1 MPLLT
6 NGNLPAGRKIQTC
19 EISLVGNPDTAEQL
33 KRVEQ
38 FCGIADALN
47 QEEKRRAIYQYL
59 TGHHPPMS
67 VNDAKALA
75 LSEKPLTG
83 PELGRVARQQNMEIA
98 AYRATVND
106 YFADC
111 ANNWEHIIPQETLVM
126 HYSGQ
131 NKQAAQFVAKAN
143 GIVAHTALTY
153 FENQRR
159 HQRHTGTRWLI
170 IDKKSPQQ
178 ALPLPAGAVFHP
190 YLNFYY
196 HQQDGEMRI
205 YNFRGQPLRRVNC
218 DSETSLATIFDHE
231 VARKNYENTQARLL
245 REQGDVA
252 SAIQLNQQCYAAD
265 PLWQQERHNGNE
277 PDKSDA
283 VADVSYYQAIA
294 RGDSVTYISGVDTD
308 GQESLTLTKIT
319 LTIED
324 KIAAVAARLTATVG
338 REPQLKEMREV
349 LERFGIGSG
358 CPGRPGKAEPPP
370 GRASNA

>member
-6 NGNLPAGRKIQTC
+6 ETALPASHEIQTC
-19 EISLVGNPDTAEQL
+19 EISLAGNPDTAEQL

-47 QEEKRRAIYQYL
+47 QEEKKRALYLYL
-59 TGHHPPMS
+59 TGHRPPIP

-75 LSEKPLTG
+75 LSKRPLAG
-83 PELGRVARQQNMEIA
+83 WELGEVARQQNQEIA

-111 ANNWEHIIPQETLVM
+111 DNNWEHIIPQETLVM

-131 NKQAAQFVAKAN
+131 NSQAARFVAKVN

-170 IDKKSPQQ
+170 IDKKSRQQ
-178 ALPLPAGAVFHP
+178 APPLPVDAVFSHS
-190 YLNFYY
+190 LNFYY
-196 HQQDGEMRI
+196 HEQDDEVRI

-218 DSETSLATIFDHE
+218 GPENSLTDIFEHE
-231 VARKNYENTQARLL
+231 AARKNYVNTQARLL

-265 PLWQQERHNGNE
+265 PLWQQERLNGN
-277 PDKSDA
+277 PSNKSDA
-283 VADVSYYQAIA
+283 VADASFYMAIA
-294 RGDSVTYISGVDTD
+294 NGDSVTFIEDACGTD
-308 GQESLTLTKIT
+308 KESLTLKKIL
-319 LTIED
+319 LTPED
-324 KIAAVAARLTATVG
+324 KIAAVVARLTATLGRGPIPDEIEAVVAGVG
-338 REPQLKEMREV
+338 ILQT
-349 LERFGIGSG
+349 
-358 CPGRPGKAEPPP
+358 
-370 GRASNA
+370 

>member
-6 NGNLPAGRKIQTC
+6 ETALPVSRKIQTC
-19 EISLVGNPDTAEQL
+19 EISLAGNPDTAEQL

-47 QEEKRRAIYQYL
+47 QEEKKRALYLYL
-59 TGHHPPMS
+59 TGHRPPIS

-83 PELGRVARQQNMEIA
+83 PELGQVARQQNLEIA

-111 ANNWEHIIPQETLVM
+111 DNNWEHIIPQETLVM

-131 NKQAAQFVAKAN
+131 NRQAAQFVAKVN

-170 IDKKSPQQ
+170 IDKKSRQQ
-178 ALPLPAGAVFHP
+178 MLPLPAGAVFHHS
-190 YLNFYY
+190 LNFYY
-196 HQQDGEMRI
+196 HTQGEEIRI

-218 DSETSLATIFDHE
+218 GPETSLAAIFDHE
-231 VARKNYENTQARLL
+231 IARKNYVNTLARLL
-245 REQGDVA
+245 REQVDVA

-265 PLWQQERHNGNE
+265 PLWQQERLNSNA
-277 PDKSDA
+277 PNKSDA
-283 VADVSYYQAIA
+283 VADASFYLAIA
-294 RGDSVTYISGVDTD
+294 NGDSVTFIADTPGLD
-308 GQESLTLTKIT
+308 QESLTLKKLI
-319 LTIED
+319 LTPEE
-324 KIAAVAARLTATVG
+324 KIAAVVARLTATLG
-338 REPQLKEMREV
+338 RVPVPDEIEAIV
-349 LERFGIGSG
+349 ASVGIG
-358 CPGRPGKAEPPP
+358 
-370 GRASNA
+370 

>member
-6 NGNLPAGRKIQTC
+6 ETALPVSREIQTC
-19 EISLVGNPDTAEQL
+19 EISLAGNLDTAEQL

-75 LSEKPLTG
+75 LSEKLLTG
-83 PELGRVARQQNMEIA
+83 PELGQVARQQNLEIA
-98 AYRATVND
+98 EYRATVND

-131 NKQAAQFVAKAN
+131 NRQAAQFVAKAN
-143 GIVAHTALTY
+143 GIVAYTALTY

-178 ALPLPAGAVFHP
+178 ALPLPAGTVFHP

-196 HQQDGEMRI
+196 HQQDEEMRI

-218 DSETSLATIFDHE
+218 SPETSLATIFDHE

-245 REQGDVA
+245 REQENVA

-265 PLWQQERHNGNE
+265 PLWQQERHCGNE

-283 VADVSYYQAIA
+283 VADASFYLAIA
-294 RGDSVTYISGVDTD
+294 SSDSVTYVSDTSD
-308 GQESLTLTKIT
+308 VGQESLTLIRIAIT
-319 LTIED
+319 RED
-324 KIAAVAARLTATVG
+324 KIAAVAARLNATLG
-338 REPQLKEMREV
+338 REPVPEEIREI
-349 LERFGIGSG
+349 LARFGIGS
-358 CPGRPGKAEPPP
+358 A
-370 GRASNA
+370 